1 VAPQPVP
8 VPCGATPG
16 KPDAAQKFPFP
27 GETDAA
33 APSLNGVPQAPLDA
47 PDAPAAAGSPAPA
60 TKAAKD
66 FPFPGEADA
75 SGSPD
80 ASSSSSSSSSSSR
93 SSSNSSDDAS
103 AADANSGANPALKD
117 QGSEG
122 AAPGRHLLHRVNPVG
137 TKLQSDDEREAEDL
151 DIARYYTQTG
161 DLQGAYLRSQDAVK
175 LAPDDADAHFV
186 LAETAAKLN
195 KRDEAIAEYNAC
207 LKLDPV
213 GKEAKAARK
222 ALERLKP

>member
-1 VAPQPVP
+1 VTPPPVP
-8 VPCGATPG
+8 VPCGAAPG

-27 GETDAA
+27 GETNAT
-33 APSLNGVPQAPLDA
+33 APSLSGVPLTGVPDA
-47 PDAPAAAGSPAPA
+47 PDASGAAGGAANPAAA

-66 FPFPGEADA
+66 FPFPGDA
-75 SGSPD
+75 NAGSSSD
-80 ASSSSSSSSSSSR
+80 ASSSSSSSSSSS
-93 SSSNSSDDAS
+93 DAS
-103 AADANSGANPALKD
+103 AADASPDADPPLKD

-122 AAPGRHLLHRVNPVG
+122 APPGRHLLHRVNSVG
-137 TKLQSDDEREAEDL
+137 TKLQSNDEREAEDL
-151 DIARYYTQTG
+151 DIAHYYTQTG

-175 LAPDDADAHFV
+175 LVPDDADAHFL

-213 GKEAKAARK
+213 EKEAKAARK
-222 ALERLKP
+222 ALERLKQ